1 MPRVCP
7 LCVDGNRPLTGLLL
21 LASRTPDDGGGP
33 ASEALAPLQ
42 GLDRGRGVPQLYTVW
57 VGVHDLFGRMMR
69 RDLLIALLA
78 LVAGVGAALLVLGS
92 ERERTPVAVSAA
104 VALLVGWAYIGSGL
118 IARRQRPENRLGT
131 VMVFIGFAWFATFL
145 ADAGSSLV
153 FTVGKALES
162 VYLLGFVYLV
172 LSFPS
177 GRLRGKLDRAL
188 IVAAV
193 VLVTLVEVLW
203 LLFADSHSQI
213 CSMCPSNALEVSRN
227 DTAATALLQG
237 QRAVGVVLSVFTV
250 ALLVRRWLRASAPE
264 RRAGAPVLWA
274 GSAMFAVLAF
284 SVANDIFDHPLGE
297 GPAWTREIV
306 FAAIPIAVLAVL
318 LQQRL
323 ARGAVAGLVVE
334 LGEGATLVDLREA
347 LGRALGDPSL
357 ELAYWVPASARYVDA
372 GGAPVRLPEAGQ
384 ERAATVVEREGE
396 PIAALIHDPALAEN
410 SELVQSV
417 CAAAALTLE
426 NARLQAELR
435 ARLAELQASRARLV
449 EATDTE
455 RRRIERDL
463 HDGTQQRLVSIA
475 MTLGLAESKLAAD
488 RPAVQSVL
496 REARDAL
503 TAALAELRELTQ
515 GIRPA
520 ILVERGLS
528 AALDDLARRAALPV
542 RVDVSVSGRLPE
554 QIEGAAYFVASEAL
568 TNAAKHSHASEVRL
582 SASEK
587 DGVLALEV
595 ADDGIGGAA
604 TGGGSGLRG
613 LADRVEA
620 LGGRLTMS
628 SPPGRGTKLRAEI
641 PCE

>member
-1 MPRVCP
+1 VRERRVLP
-7 LCVDGNRPLTGLLL
+7 
-21 LASRTPDDGGGP
+21 
-33 ASEALAPLQ
+33 
-42 GLDRGRGVPQLYTVW
+42 LYTVL
-57 VGVHDLFGRMMR
+57 VGMHDVFGRLMK

-78 LVAGVGAALLVLGS
+78 LTAGVGAALLVLGS
-92 ERERTPVAVSAA
+92 ERERAPVAVSAA

-118 IARRQRPENRLGT
+118 IAGRQRPENRLGT

-172 LSFPS
+172 LAFPT
-177 GRLRGKLDRAL
+177 GRLRSTLDRAL
-188 IVAAV
+188 VLAAV
-193 VLVTLVEVLW
+193 GLVTVVELAW
-203 LLFADSHSQI
+203 LLFADSRSQI
-213 CSMCPSNALEVSRN
+213 CSDCPQNAFELTRN
-227 DTAATALLQG
+227 DGVATALLQG
-237 QRAVGVVLSVFTV
+237 QRTVGVVLSVFTV
-250 ALLVRRWLRASAPE
+250 ALLVRRWMRASAPE

-274 GSAMFAVLAF
+274 GSAMFAALAF

-306 FAAIPIAVLAVL
+306 FASIPIAVLAVL
-318 LQQRL
+318 VQRRL

-334 LGEGATLVDLREA
+334 LGTASASIELREA
-347 LGRALGDPSL
+347 LARTLKDPSL
-357 ELAYWVPASARYVDA
+357 ELAYWFPASSRYVDA
-372 GGAPVRLPEAGQ
+372 DGRPIELPQPGG

-410 SELVQSV
+410 NELVQSV

-435 ARLAELQASRARLV
+435 ARLTELQASRARLV
-449 EATDTE
+449 HATETE

-463 HDGTQQRLVSIA
+463 HDGTQQRLVAIA
-475 MTLGLAESKLAAD
+475 MALGLAESKLVAD
-488 RPAVQSVL
+488 QPMVQPVL
-496 REARDAL
+496 REAREAL
-503 TAALAELRELTQ
+503 TAALAELRELTH

-520 ILVERGLS
+520 ILVERGLT

-542 RVDVSVSGRLPE
+542 RLDVGFSGRLPE

-568 TNAAKHSHASEVRL
+568 ANAAKHSHASEVRL
-582 SASEK
+582 AASREG
-587 DGVLALEV
+587 DVLLIEV
-595 ADDGIGGAA
+595 TDDGIGGAA
-604 TGGGSGLRG
+604 AGGGSGLRG

-620 LGGRLTMS
+620 LGGRLTVS
-628 SPPGRGTKLRAEI
+628 SPPGRGTAIRAEI
-641 PCE
+641 PCA